1 MTVHTNIREIK
12 WDSFGNG
19 QPTFL
24 SVEYEWDTEMNTL
37 VVFSVCHAG
46 LEWIDYLSDS
56 TREHITNKISERLED
71 DHCE

>member
-1 MTVHTNIREIK
+1 MTVHTTIREIK
-12 WDSFGNG
+12 WDSLGNG

-37 VVFSVCHAG
+37 VVYSVTYEG

-56 TREHITNKISERLED
+56 TREHITNRISEGLED
-71 DHCE
+71 DR